1 MIRLH
6 EMSFRILLLMIFIGF
21 AAAAYISYERYHVEA
36 NDQTVEMVYDY
47 DKLEGRKKKIFC
59 IVQGQRNYLAGP
71 V

>member
-6 EMSFRILLLMIFIGF
+6 EMSFRILLLMFFIGF

-47 DKLEGRKKKIFC
+47 DKLEGRIEERRC
-59 IVQGQRNYLAGP
+59 
-71 V
+71 